1 MEEVNKSSAVI
12 MCELTKLVPYA
23 KNARKHS
30 TRQLNQ
36 LVASM
41 REFGF
46 VSPVLIDSNN
56 MIIAGH
62 GRVAAAKKLGLTEV
76 PTLRIDHLTEAQKK
90 AYIIADNRLAE
101 VAGWDND
108 LLKQELKDIISLD
121 FNVELSGFLTGE
133 ADIIID
139 GVDNKKKA
147 DPADALPALAAGP
160 AVSMPGDLWLLGEH
174 RVLCGD
180 ATKPASYAQLMDNKF
195 AQMVFTDPPYNVKID
210 GHVCGSGS
218 IKHRE
223 FVMASGEMSSS
234 QFTGFLHEAIFAMS
248 KVSQDGSIHY
258 ICMDYRHLKELLDA
272 ALPVYGELKQL
283 CVWNKDNA
291 GMGSFYRSKHELIA
305 VFKNGQGIHINNF
318 GLGDKGRYRCN
329 VWDYPGANSIK
340 NGSSR
345 QEMEDHPTPKSVAM
359 VADAIRDC
367 SKRGGIILDPF
378 LGGGTTVIA
387 AERTGRIAYGMELDP
402 LYVDLIVRRWQLFTG
417 KTAML
422 ASTGK
427 SFADVAKE
435 HTNNNIEAAVE
446 GGANE

>member
-1 MEEVNKSSAVI
+1 MEEPNKTNVI
-12 MCELTKLVPYA
+12 TMCAPDRLLPYA
-23 KNARKHS
+23 GNARKHS

-36 LVASM
+36 LVASL

-46 VSPVLIDSNN
+46 VNPVLVDTNN

-62 GRVAAAKKLGLTEV
+62 GRVAAAKKLGLTQV
-76 PTLRIDHLTEAQKK
+76 PTLCVDHLSEAQKK

-101 VAGWDND
+101 LAGWDNE
-108 LLKQELKDIISLD
+108 LLRIELKELISLD

-139 GVDNKKKA
+139 GIENKKKT
-147 DPADALPALAAGP
+147 DPADTLPEMPDGP
-160 AVSMPGDLWLLGEH
+160 AVSKSGDIWLLGEH

-180 ATKPASYAQLMDNKF
+180 ALKVLSYVQLMDNKF
-195 AQMVFTDPPYNVKID
+195 AQMVFTDPPYNVPIN
-210 GHVCGSGS
+210 GHVCGSGT

-223 FVMASGEMSSS
+223 FIMASGEMSRE
-234 QFTGFLHEAIFAMS
+234 QFTAFLKEVMNAMC
-248 KVSQDGSIHY
+248 KVSQDGAIHY

-272 ALPVYGELKQL
+272 AIPLYGEIKQL

-291 GMGSFYRSKHELIA
+291 GMGTFYRSKHELVA
-305 VFKNGQGIHINNF
+305 VFKNGQGKHINNF
-318 GLGDKGRYRCN
+318 GLGDSGRYRSN

-345 QEMEDHPTPKSVAM
+345 KELEDHPTPKCVAM

-367 SKRGGIILDPF
+367 SKRGGLILDPF

-402 LYVDLIVRRWQLFTG
+402 LYVDLTVRRWQLFTG
-417 KTAML
+417 KQAIL
-422 ASTGK
+422 ASSGK
-427 SFADVAKE
+427 SFAEVAGE
-435 HTNNNIEAAVE
+435 HTTSKTKNKRE
-446 GGANE
+446 GGGDE